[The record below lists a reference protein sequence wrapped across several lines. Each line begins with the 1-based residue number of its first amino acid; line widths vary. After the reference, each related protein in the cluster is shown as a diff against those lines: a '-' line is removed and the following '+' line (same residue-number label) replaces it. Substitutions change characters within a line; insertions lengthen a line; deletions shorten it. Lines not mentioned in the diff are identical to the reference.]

1 MLDIKNSEEYKSLLA
16 RANYD
21 DLTKVLNRR
30 AGRECLDNLLEKA
43 RAGRKMLVVSL
54 CDVNDLKQINDRYGH
69 REGDNMLRYVAS
81 AMSRELKEHDILFR
95 LSGDEFAMA
104 FYDENQK
111 NAEKR
116 MQSILAYLDEK
127 KKYRKEVYE
136 ASFSYGL
143 VEIYPEEFY
152 TVEDLLEKA
161 DSRMYIQKRNYHIL
175 RAKQRLEQQ
184 NSSGVRKFVYD
195 KEHLYDALMDST
207 DDYIFVGNMKTGVF
221 RYPPAMVEE
230 FGLPGEVVE
239 NAAAFWGGKIHPH
252 DERSFLESNQEIAD
266 GRTESHDIEYRARNA
281 RGEWIWLRCRGRMIR
296 DEKGRPNLFAGMITN
311 LGRNDQIDHMTGL
324 YNRFEFEGDAKKYLV
339 DEQGTEN
346 LGIMILDMDSFRNI
360 NDLNNRSFGDA
371 ILKITAQKIAEFL
384 PSNAKVYRM
393 DGDEF
398 AVLFLNGSR
407 EEGREVFRRIQQHFR
422 KFQDYNG
429 QKYYCTM
436 SAGFVSYP
444 DDSDDYQELLQYAGY
459 SLEYSKLKGKNRMTE
474 FSPEI
479 LQSRGRK
486 LEMTELIRESI
497 ERGFAG
503 FSLNYQPQVD
513 ADSKTLCGAEALA
526 RWQCTAF
533 GDVPPSEFIRIL
545 EQSGMIIH
553 AGKWIFTEAVR
564 QCREW
569 IQRKPDFRMS
579 INLSYP
585 QLLEEDFV
593 AFVLGTLD
601 AQQLPYENIVLELT
615 ESCLIEQDNIVHDIM
630 GKLQEKGI
638 QTAMDDFG
646 MGYSS
651 LFELKNTPADII
663 KIDQGFVTGLTTD
676 LFTSTFIRSI
686 TELCHDVGKTVC
698 LEGVKT
704 EEEYNVAKD
713 IGIDMIQGYY
723 FGRPAAPNEFEAEFL

>member
-503 FSLNYQPQVD
+503 FSLNYQPQMD